1 MAFTKFASYEVS
13 EVLDIKGASSRQ
25 RTASLDKLADY
36 ADYRTGD
43 GYIYARIIAQSSRV
57 NKNHDGWPSIE
68 LAGGQEAWDEITSKH
83 EAGAGPIVAHAS
95 SNHKKGFST
104 FIGKPIFVDH
114 NNSDPKRARGVIVD
128 SKLHIKDAKTAAEG
142 DEYWGSGDADE
153 EHMPPT
159 EIELLLEID
168 AESFPKFAE
177 AVIDGSKDGSK
188 GIDGFSMGCDVEY
201 SKCSHCGHK
210 ASAPE
215 DYCSHIK
222 MKGAELK
229 VEAGR
234 HSGTHKKS
242 YENCY
247 GIGYFEISGVFDP
260 ADETALTQELIDEQP
275 SKHAGSYLA
284 RRTAEA
290 PMPQVDHTTAPENV
304 DTLREE
310 KICPVCGSD
319 MESEKCDVC
328 GYEEPPEQLQ
338 NPDLTKHQEQPEQ
351 SDGLVPDEQSDQLVE
366 DSQVAKQPGSYLQN
380 RKTPD
385 SPAVTNA
392 MPQNLTHTASGG
404 GDEPSDETVTSD
416 QTKPV
421 TSAFRTAQEL
431 IQATKRNQ
439 ENRMANQRHAGEP
452 ADPSGKPDKRV
463 DVEGVGGVMDDSLD
477 AAARADRRVDVE
489 GKGGVYQDSNA
500 EASKPDAKESLPTA
514 GKDSDDSGFNKDKTT
529 GDSGKTRTWDNS
541 NEPGSAVTQ
550 KPFPNTERGAAR
562 QAGDDRPWPH
572 GDDALAQGGSAKQGV
587 KPNGGKDVQPQRREN
602 VLEHST
608 SPNNNSGPTDTWS
621 GTGGN
626 GVTRQQE
633 PVTKKVDPN
642 IEQPRRSFSLA
653 ALRLAET
660 EIEVGILDPEKKFD
674 RLVELENV
682 ADDVV
687 EAQQST
693 LAKVRTASIRKNAAT
708 EPKGLGRVPQF
719 SRIASAVDAETQQK
733 TAAVDDDMLDSAM
746 FSR

>member
-1 MAFTKFASYEVS
+1 MGMTKFASYEVS
-13 EVLDIKGASSRQ
+13 EVLDIKGTSTRQ
-25 RTASLDKLADY
+25 RTASLDKISDY
-36 ADYRTGD
+36 SDYRTGD

-57 NKNHDGWPSIE
+57 NKNHDGWPSVE

-83 EAGAGPIVAHAS
+83 EAGSGIVAQAS
-95 SNHKKGFST
+95 SKHKKGFST

-128 SKLHIKDAKTAAEG
+128 SKLHIKDAKTAAET

-153 EHMPPT
+153 EHLPPT

-168 AESFPKFAE
+168 AESFPKFAK

-201 SKCSHCGHK
+201 SKCSHCGNK
-210 ASAPE
+210 ATAPE
-215 DYCSHIK
+215 EYCSHIK
-222 MKGAELK
+222 MKGADLK
-229 VEAGR
+229 VESGR
-234 HSGTHKKS
+234 HSGTHRKS

-247 GIGYFEISGVFDP
+247 GVGYFEISGVFDP

-275 SKHAGSYLA
+275 HAHKGSYLA
-284 RRTAEA
+284 ARLADNPE
-290 PMPQVDHTTAPENV
+290 PQADHVTAPENV

-310 KICPVCGSD
+310 KVCPVCGSD

-328 GYEEPPEQLQ
+328 GYEEPPAQLQ
-338 NPDLTKHQEQPEQ
+338 NPDLTKHQEQGEGA
-351 SDGLVPDEQSDQLVE
+351 DGLVPKEQSDELVE
-366 DSQVAKQPGSYLQN
+366 DSNMAKQPGSYLQN
-380 RKTPD
+380 RKSPD
-385 SPAVTNA
+385 SPGVTNA

-439 ENRMANQRHAGEP
+439 ENKMANQRHAGEP
-452 ADPSGKPDKRV
+452 ADSSGQPDKRV
-463 DVEGVGGVMDDSLD
+463 NVEGVGGVMDDSLD
-477 AAARADRRVDVE
+477 AAARPDKRVDVE

-529 GDSGKTRTWDNS
+529 QDSGKTRTWDNS
-541 NEPGSAVTQ
+541 NEPGSAVTD
-550 KPFPNTERGAAR
+550 KPFPNTERGASR
-562 QAGDDRPWPH
+562 QAGDDRPFPH
-572 GDDALAQGGSAKQGV
+572 GDDALGGGRAKEGV

-602 VLEHST
+602 VMDHPT
-608 SPNNNSGPTDTWS
+608 SPDNNSGPTDTWS

-626 GVTRQQE
+626 GVTRQQD
-633 PVTKKVDPN
+633 PVTKRVDPN
-642 IEQPRRSFSLA
+642 IDVKKSFSLA
-653 ALRLAET
+653 ALKLAET
-660 EIEVGILDPEKKFD
+660 EIEVGILDPDKKYD
-674 RLVELENV
+674 RLVELQD
-682 ADDVV
+682 ADDSVV
-687 EAQQST
+687 EAQQQT
-693 LAKVRTASIRKNAAT
+693 LARVKTASVRKNAAT
-708 EPKGLGRVPQF
+708 QPQGLGRVPQF
-719 SRIASAVDAETQQK
+719 SRIASGADTEATQQK
-733 TAAVDDDMLDSAM
+733 TATVDDGMLDSAL